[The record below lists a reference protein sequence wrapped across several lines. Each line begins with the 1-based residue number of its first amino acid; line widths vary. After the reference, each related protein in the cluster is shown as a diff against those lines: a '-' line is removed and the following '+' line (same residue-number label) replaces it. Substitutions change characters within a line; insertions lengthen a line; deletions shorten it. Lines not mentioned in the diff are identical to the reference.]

1 MELKKANNY
10 LERAKQAM
18 IMSLEDFE
26 QPLNKAIERNEF
38 LESELDEK
46 QNPLECVQWLK
57 DEAKDLRQ
65 ELAVQQK
72 QKKPRT
78 PIKGKPKAQT

>member
-1 MELKKANNY
+1 MQHSEGYGQISALEDELVWMKAMKNELQKYIGEPEKAKNY

-26 QPLNKAIERNEF
+26 QHLNQAIERNEF

-46 QNPLECVQWLK
+46 QNLLESVQ
-57 DEAKDLRQ
+57 
-65 ELAVQQK
+65 
-72 QKKPRT
+72 
-78 PIKGKPKAQT
+78 